1 MSIAAN
7 PIPVQPTSAAG
18 RGPAVAARPKQEQ
31 VPLPARR
38 NDLIVQEQ
46 HHQGQKLYF
55 VKDALTL
62 HYYRFAPAE
71 YQMFQL
77 LDGKRTLDEVQQA
90 FASEFTLRDVPSE
103 DILPLIQR
111 WQKAGL
117 LQESGELAVARILA
131 TQQRT
136 QGRHWFGWLTSV
148 LYLKIHAFDP
158 DPLLNRIYPWIQ
170 WLFRPFGIFLA
181 ICAMGSAT
189 LLVTA
194 RFEEFTSQP
203 ELRDLHAFFNL
214 QNIVW
219 LWLAVGIVK
228 VLHEFGHGLTCK
240 HFGGECHAMGLLLMC
255 FTPCMY
261 CDVSDSWM
269 LPNKWHRIAIAA
281 AGIYVELLVASL
293 ATFVWWFTVP
303 GVLHSVAFSAMLFG
317 SVQTILINANP
328 LMRFDGY
335 YVMSDYLEVPNLR
348 QKSYAFTKYYLKKW
362 FWGTRESAP
371 GSGGLSFVL
380 YAVIASLYRTLLTV
394 AMIWFFSRIL
404 EPYKL
409 AAVGWVLA
417 AMAATNIL
425 ILPVVGGI
433 TSAIRSPM
441 GMRPQTWWRPLLAVV
456 LLASLAGAFFYAPLP
471 HLAYAVLTLEPAQST
486 LVINSTTGRI
496 VRQHAVAGQRVRQGD
511 PLIELDNTVLQIQ
524 TERMEQ
530 QRDKLRVQSQVAAAV
545 LDPARVQAIQVA
557 LKELESQLSVF
568 HRQIEDL
575 TLRAPCD
582 GRVIPEPERETVT
595 AQSSSTVV
603 PLGAWKRSV
612 LHTENTGAVLSAG
625 TFICQIAA
633 TEECVAVAILS
644 QTQVE
649 TVRLGQVAAI
659 KLDAFP
665 GETFL
670 GTVQEVGV
678 QDVERAP
685 PQLLNLNGSELPTIS
700 SGPNAG
706 LLAESHYRIRI
717 KLTGLSRGELT
728 DWPKRLKTGLRG
740 RTWIRVGSQTAARA
754 TWRWICQV
762 FQW

>member
-7 PIPVQPTSAAG
+7 PTQSQTPSAAEQA
-18 RGPAVAARPKQEQ
+18 PATAPRQAQPQT
-31 VPLPARR
+31 PLPARR
-38 NDLIVQEQ
+38 LDLIVNEQ
-46 HHQGQKLYF
+46 QHQGQKLFF
-55 VKDALTL
+55 VKDSLTL
-62 HYYRFAPAE
+62 KYYRFAPAE

-77 LDGKRTLDEVQQA
+77 LDGERTLDDVQQA
-90 FASEFTLRDVPSE
+90 FALEFTLRDVPTG
-103 DILPLIQR
+103 DILPLVQR
-111 WQKAGL
+111 WQMAGL
-117 LQESGELAVARILA
+117 LQETGERATTRILA
-131 TQQRT
+131 TQKRSK
-136 QGRHWFGWLTSV
+136 GKSGLSWLTSF
-148 LYLKIHAFDP
+148 LYMKIHAFDP
-158 DPLLNRIYPWIQ
+158 DPLLNLIYPWVR
-170 WLFRPFGIFLA
+170 WLFQPFGIFLA
-181 ICAMGSAT
+181 LCAMCSAV

-203 ELRDLHAFFNL
+203 ELQDFHAFFNL
-214 QNIVW
+214 QNIAW

-293 ATFVWWFTVP
+293 ATFVWWSTAP

-348 QKSYAFTKYYLKKW
+348 QKSFALTKHYLKKW
-362 FWGTRESAP
+362 FWGTRDAAP
-371 GSGGLSFVL
+371 GSGGLGFVV
-380 YAVIASLYRTLLTV
+380 YAVTASVYRVLFTLTV
-394 AMIWFFSRIL
+394 IWFFYRIL

-409 AAVGWVLA
+409 AVVGWGLT
-417 AMAATNIL
+417 AMSAINIL
-425 ILPVVGGI
+425 IMPVVNGVVAALKKPAGL
-433 TSAIRSPM
+433 
-441 GMRPQTWWRPLLAVV
+441 RPQSWWRPLLAVA
-456 LLASLAGAFFYAPLP
+456 LLGGLVAAFFCAPLP
-471 HLAYAVLTLEPAQST
+471 HRAYAVLTLEPNHSALVVAST
-486 LVINSTTGRI
+486 RGRI
-496 VRQHAVAGQRVRQGD
+496 IKQHVVAGQQVRQGD
-511 PLIELDNTVLQIQ
+511 PLIELDNTELRLQ

-545 LDPARVQAIQVA
+545 LDPARAQPIQVA
-557 LKELESQLSVF
+557 LKELESQLSVL
-568 HRQIEDL
+568 HQRIKDL
-575 TLRAPCD
+575 VLCAPCD
-582 GRVIPEPERETVT
+582 GRLIPEPERDPSTPQT
-595 AQSSSTVV
+595 RSTVA
-603 PLGAWKRSV
+603 PLGGWKRSV
-612 LHTENTGAVLSAG
+612 LHPENIGAVLGAG
-625 TFICQIAA
+625 TNICQIAA

-644 QTQVE
+644 QTQIESVKI
-649 TVRLGQVAAI
+649 GQVAAI

-670 GTVQEVGV
+670 GAIQEVSV
-678 QDVERAP
+678 QNVDQVE
-685 PQLLNLNGSELPTIS
+685 PQLLNLHGSELPAIS

-706 LLAESHYRIRI
+706 RLAEAHYRVRI
-717 KLTGLSRGELT
+717 QLTGLSRGELS
-728 DWPKRLKTGLRG
+728 DWPARLKTGLRG
-740 RTWIRVGSQTAARA
+740 RTWIRVGSQTAAQA